1 MLPPAWLSVIRE
13 TVAPPKR
20 RNRTMVSPALLVEL
34 KETVP
39 FRWPVELEPRALRTR
54 TGTPLATESVVL
66 PEIVPETASILVDP
80 LPTAIARPVLLIVAT
95 VMEEEFHVAVLVRF
109 CVVPS
114 LKVPVAV
121 NCSVFPMAI
130 EGFAGVTAMDAN
142 VAGVT
147 VSVVL
152 PETEPEVA

>member
-1 MLPPAWLSVIRE
+1 MTARAVCVLGTMFSETNGSLVLAEAVTVKVAVAVTTPPPGLLATAVITAVPWLTAV
-13 TVAPPKR
+13 
-20 RNRTMVSPALLVEL
+20 TMP
-34 KETVP
+34 
-39 FRWPVELEPRALRTR
+39 
-54 TGTPLATESVVL
+54 PLAVMLATDGLLEAQVTE
-66 PEIVPETASILVDP
+66 
-80 LPTAIARPVLLIVAT
+80 
-95 VMEEEFHVAVLVRF
+95 LVRF

>member
-1 MLPPAWLSVIRE
+1 M
-13 TVAPPKR
+13 
-20 RNRTMVSPALLVEL
+20 
-34 KETVP
+34 
-39 FRWPVELEPRALRTR
+39 
-54 TGTPLATESVVL
+54 
-66 PEIVPETASILVDP
+66 
-80 LPTAIARPVLLIVAT
+80 PTAVARPVLLIVAT
-95 VMEEEFHVAVLVRF
+95 VVDEEFHVAVLVRF

-130 EGFAGVTAMDAN
+130 EGFAGVTAMDAS

-152 PETEPEVA
+152 PETELEVA